1 MKIYICKVSQLFQQ
15 YTGQEIYEQIPQE
28 RRRSAHACKN
38 EADRRRSLAVS
49 FLLGQ
54 CMRACRIPSDARIAY
69 TKSGKLY
76 FPDLNEFYVNLSH
89 AGDYAVCAYDKE
101 EIGVDV
107 EAVRTYQER
116 VAARLATDPEKQYFD
131 RCTDKERDIAFS
143 KWWTKK
149 ECAVKLTGMGIAGLV
164 DKDKETAEIFIKE
177 FQPYDDCF
185 VSVASFHDCF
195 CDEITKVIFQDDV

>member
-1 MKIYICKVSQLFQQ
+1 MKIYICKVSQLFQH
-15 YTGQEIYEQIPQE
+15 YTKQEIYEQIPQE
-28 RRRSAHACKN
+28 RRKSAHAYKN
-38 EADRRRSLAVS
+38 EADKKRSLAVS

-54 CMRACRIPSDARIAY
+54 CMKEHGIPSDALIRYA
-69 TKSGKLY
+69 KSGKLY
-76 FPDLNEFYVNLSH
+76 FSDIDGFYVNLSH

-107 EAVRTYQER
+107 EAIRTYHDKV
-116 VAARLATDPEKQYFD
+116 VAKLATDPEKQYFD
-131 RCTDKERDIAFS
+131 RCKEAERDRAFS

-149 ECAVKLTGMGIAGLV
+149 ECTVKLTGMGIAGLV

-195 CDEITKVIFQDDV
+195 CDAITKVIYQDDI

>member
-28 RRRSAHACKN
+28 RRRSARACKN

-76 FPDLNEFYVNLSH
+76 FPDLDRFYVNLSH

-149 ECAVKLTGMGIAGLV
+149 ECAVKLTGMGIAVFLV
-164 DKDKETAEIFIKE
+164 VCYC
-177 FQPYDDCF
+177 QHLCPYSKKQTCRFDCSLCCF
-185 VSVASFHDCF
+185 RNLFH
-195 CDEITKVIFQDDV
+195 TYNKPQH

>member
-1 MKIYICKVSQLFQQ
+1 MKIYICKISQLFQH
-15 YTGQEIYEQIPQE
+15 YTRQEIYEQIPQE
-28 RRRSAHACKN
+28 RRKSARAYKN
-38 EADRRRSLAVS
+38 EADKKRSLAVS

-54 CMRACRIPSDARIAY
+54 CMKEHGIPSDAKICY
-69 TKSGKLY
+69 SKSGKLY
-76 FPDLNEFYVNLSH
+76 FPDIDRFYVNLSH

-107 EAVRTYQER
+107 EAIRTYQDKV
-116 VAARLATDPEKQYFD
+116 VAKLATDPEKQYFD
-131 RCTDKERDIAFS
+131 RCKEAERDRAFS

-149 ECAVKLTGMGIAGLV
+149 ECAVKLTGMGIAGLA

-195 CDEITKVIFQDDV
+195 CDEITKVIFDKIG